1 MEKQETS
8 LEQFAEWLRS
18 REKSRNTIDKY
29 VRDARHFL
37 EYVGMESWE
46 KAQVLLYKEYL
57 QKKYMT
63 SSVNSMLVALNCYLR
78 FMERPECCVN
88 ICRMQRRLFR
98 EESRE
103 LTFQEYRNLVKIAK
117 KEKRTQLSCILQTIA
132 STGIRVS
139 ELQYITV
146 EALKSQLVEISCKGK
161 QRVILLS
168 GSLTILLKDYCR
180 KMKIE
185 HGSIFVTGKGK
196 PVDRRYV
203 WAGMKKLCTAA
214 NVPATKVFPH
224 NLRHLFA
231 RCYYEREK
239 DLIRLADYL
248 GHSSVETTRRYTMI
262 SSKEAFQRQL
272 ELGFVVNGK
281 AGNRGIT
288 ICART

>member
-1 MEKQETS
+1 MEKRKES
-8 LEQFAEWLRS
+8 LEEFAQWLHS

-29 VRDARHFL
+29 VRDARRFL
-37 EYVGMESWE
+37 EYVGTESWE
-46 KAQVLLYKEYL
+46 KEQVLSYKKHL
-57 QKKYMT
+57 QEKYMI

-78 FMERPECCVN
+78 FIERPECCVN
-88 ICRMQRRLFR
+88 ICRIQRRLFR
-98 EESRE
+98 DEARE
-103 LTFQEYRNLVKIAK
+103 LTFREYKSLVRIAK

-168 GSLTILLKDYCR
+168 ESLTILLKDYCR

-185 HGSIFVTGKGK
+185 HGSIFVTDKGE
-196 PVDRRYV
+196 PVDRRNV
-203 WAGMKKLCTAA
+203 WAGMKKLCAAA
-214 NVPATKVFPH
+214 NVAATKVFPH

-239 DLIRLADYL
+239 DLVRLADYL

-262 SSKEAFQRQL
+262 SSKEAYQKQL
-272 ELGFVVNGK
+272 ELGFVMNGK
-281 AGNRGIT
+281 AGNRGIRM
-288 ICART
+288 CALT